1 MLHRSTQRQWPKEDL
16 QVLTRMEDVSLVV
29 IRTTEDAGALV
40 SDEDE
45 GALEPSG

>member
-1 MLHRSTQRQWPKEDL
+1 M
-16 QVLTRMEDVSLVV
+16 SLAV

-45 GALEPSG
+45 GALEPSGWWPRVQSRVGKCLL